1 MASKHQLSLELPDT
15 NNIKVLRIFDTS
27 IYADGIGKDCGILSI
42 TSPGFNLPVNIEIL
56 PGFNSTLTAC
66 TLGLQKIGC
75 SEAVQPLPDGIYV
88 IRYSVSPNT
97 SVFVE
102 YHHLR
107 VTQTVNRYYNL
118 LCELEMAACEPDA
131 DVKEKLAELRLIKS
145 FIDAAKA
152 KVEYCHDPEAGME
165 LLLYAKKR
173 LDKITNNLCADSC
186 STC

>member
-27 IYADGIGKDCGILSI
+27 IYADGVGKDCSVLSI
-42 TSPGFNLPVNIEIL
+42 TSPGFNLPVNIEML
-56 PGFNSTLTAC
+56 PGFNTTLTAC
-66 TLGLQKIGC
+66 TLGLQKTGC

-88 IRYSVSPNT
+88 INYSMSPN
-97 SVFVE
+97 SVVQVE
-102 YHHLR
+102 YNHLR

-118 LCELEMAACEPDA
+118 LCELEMGACEPDA
-131 DVKEKLAELRLIKS
+131 DVKESLIELRLIKS

-152 KVEYCHDPEAGME
+152 KVEYCHSPEAGME

-173 LDKITNNLCADSC
+173 LDKITNGLCGTNC
-186 STC
+186 

>member
-27 IYADGIGKDCGILSI
+27 IYSDDISKDCGVLSI
-42 TSPGFNLPVNIEIL
+42 TSPGFNLPVNIEML
-56 PGFNSTLTAC
+56 PGFNTTLTAC
-66 TLGLQKIGC
+66 TLGLQKTGC
-75 SEAVQPLPDGIYV
+75 AEAVQPLPDGIYV
-88 IRYSVSPNT
+88 IHYSVSPNT

-102 YHHLR
+102 YNHLR
-107 VTQTVNRYYNL
+107 ITQTVNRYYNL
-118 LCELEMAACEPDA
+118 LCDVEMAACEPGA
-131 DVKEKLAELRLIKS
+131 DVKEKLVELRLIKS

-152 KVEYCHDPEAGME
+152 KVEYCHQPEEGMD

>member
-27 IYADGIGKDCGILSI
+27 IYADGVGQDCGVLSI
-42 TSPGFNLPVNIEIL
+42 TSPGFNLPVNIEML
-56 PGFNSTLTAC
+56 PGFNTTLTAC
-66 TLGLQKIGC
+66 TLGLQKTGC

-88 IRYSVSPNT
+88 INYSMSPN
-97 SVFVE
+97 SIVQVE
-102 YHHLR
+102 YNHLR

-118 LCELEMAACEPDA
+118 MCELEMGACEPDA
-131 DVKEKLAELRLIKS
+131 DIKEKLIELRLIKS

-152 KVEYCHDPEAGME
+152 KVEYCHSPEAGME

-173 LDKITNNLCADSC
+173 LDKITNGLCGTNC
-186 STC
+186 

>member
-27 IYADGIGKDCGILSI
+27 IYADGVGQDCGVLSI
-42 TSPGFNLPVNIEIL
+42 TSPGFNLPVNIELL
-56 PGFNSTLTAC
+56 PGFNTTLTAC
-66 TLGLQKIGC
+66 TLGLQKTGC

-88 IRYSVSPNT
+88 INYSMSPN
-97 SVFVE
+97 SIVQVE
-102 YHHLR
+102 YNHLR

-118 LCELEMAACEPDA
+118 MCELEMGACEPDA
-131 DVKEKLAELRLIKS
+131 DIKEKLIELRLIKS

-152 KVEYCHDPEAGME
+152 KVEYCHSPEAGME

-173 LDKITNNLCADSC
+173 LDKITNGLCGTNC
-186 STC
+186 